1 MSDGVPRRSP
11 ASVPLLGGRG
21 PGVGHRSGRAHQR
34 ADALR
39 RSTGRPVVEQLAQLH
54 ERTAAACGDAD
65 AMRRD
70 LTRTRNQFAVDVDR
84 LAGRLGPSRGR
95 AALPRLVV
103 AVGALVLVAAA
114 RRRRRDA
121 ADR

>member
-21 PGVGHRSGRAHQR
+21 PGASDLEVDAHTSER
-34 ADALR
+34 TLYA
-39 RSTGRPVVEQLAQLH
+39 GRPVVEQLAQLH

-95 AALPRLVV
+95 AALPGLVV
-103 AVGALVLVAAA
+103 AVGALVLVAAV

>member
-1 MSDGVPRRSP
+1 
-11 ASVPLLGGRG
+11 
-21 PGVGHRSGRAHQR
+21 
-34 ADALR
+34 
-39 RSTGRPVVEQLAQLH
+39 
-54 ERTAAACGDAD
+54 
-65 AMRRD
+65 MRRD

>member
-21 PGVGHRSGRAHQR
+21 PGASDTEVDAHTSER
-34 ADALR
+34 TLYA
-39 RSTGRPVVEQLAQLH
+39 GRPVVEQLAQLH
-54 ERTAAACGDAD
+54 ERTATACAD

-95 AALPRLVV
+95 AALPGLVV
-103 AVGALVLVAAA
+103 AVGALVLVAAV

>member
-21 PGVGHRSGRAHQR
+21 PGASDTEVDAHTSER
-34 ADALR
+34 TLYA
-39 RSTGRPVVEQLAQLH
+39 GRPVVEQLAQLH

-70 LTRTRNQFAVDVDR
+70 LS
-84 LAGRLGPSRGR
+84 LAPATSSRSTSTGWPDGWAPP
-95 AALPRLVV
+95 AAGLRCP
-103 AVGALVLVAAA
+103 AW
-114 RRRRRDA
+114 
-121 ADR
+121 

>member
-1 MSDGVPRRSP
+1 MSDGVRDDLPPPSRCSAAAVRARRTQKWTRTP
-11 ASVPLLGGRG
+11 ASG
-21 PGVGHRSGRAHQR
+21 
-34 ADALR
+34 
-39 RSTGRPVVEQLAQLH
+39 RSTPVDRSSSSSRNCTSAPLP
-54 ERTAAACGDAD
+54 ACGDAD

-95 AALPRLVV
+95 AALPGLVV
-103 AVGALVLVAAA
+103 AVGALVLVAAV